1 MKGSGGMYEAP
12 TQEEVVLGEFN
23 YLVDCLRIS
32 HDLGY
37 VYFEANA
44 SQAMAELLKERKNYD
59 LLMAR
64 RPSVMRGINTEDLP
78 WEELVMSFAENALQ
92 LFKTYGD
99 LYQIS
104 GTYRTLASCCNEQGR
119 YEEALSYLS
128 EALGYVN
135 RHHEKFYHCTDT
147 TDRLRPYVPMA
158 STSIELQW
166 INDDGNKTVPEWI
179 ARFREQLSV
188 T

>member
-1 MKGSGGMYEAP
+1 
-12 TQEEVVLGEFN
+12 
-23 YLVDCLRIS
+23 
-32 HDLGY
+32 
-37 VYFEANA
+37 
-44 SQAMAELLKERKNYD
+44 
-59 LLMAR
+59 MAR

-135 RHHEKFYHCTDT
+135 RHHEKFYP
-147 TDRLRPYVPMA
+147 LPSNFNGLMMMV
-158 STSIELQW
+158 S
-166 INDDGNKTVPEWI
+166 K
-179 ARFREQLSV
+179 RFPNGLPAFV
-188 T
+188 NNLV